1 MQLQAESNPAL
12 NTVTAYGDNF
22 IEINAVRFDHAVYFG
37 PEGKVSPWQAQRIE
51 DITTDQLREIAGLK
65 NDKASPLDF
74 LDAPEGSRVKPE
86 NAPEVILVGT
96 GQQQHF
102 LPPAMTRPLLESGI
116 GVEAMNT
123 QAAART
129 YNILM
134 AEGRRVMAALLPL
147 ESS

>member
-1 MQLQAESNPAL
+1 MQLQAESNPSL
-12 NTVTAYGDNF
+12 NTVTAYGDHY

-37 PEGKVSPWQAQRIE
+37 PEGAVQPWMVTSVHDVSTAQ
-51 DITTDQLREIAGLK
+51 LNEIAGLGQTK
-65 NDKASPLDF
+65 VSAMDF
-74 LDAPEGSRVKPE
+74 LDAPEGRRLKPA

-96 GQQQHF
+96 GQHQHF
-102 LPPAMTRPLLESGI
+102 LPAAITRPLLEMGI
-116 GVEAMNT
+116 GIETMST

-147 ESS
+147 ESK